1 MNSANQKSPS
11 YADEMKDF
19 KRIFHKIMQ
28 SKNIIIFTSLFFVL
42 SALSYSLQQ
51 DTIYESSV
59 LVEVGNSKSIENNLK
74 IVKDSTS
81 LIESFKTGL
90 LKGKFKINGSIKL
103 LPIEE
108 SLLRL
113 SSKSNS
119 IQENSLVINQAISV
133 IKNLNVESFEKLNNN
148 NIIYLNNAIIDLEDE
163 LLFNKQIYEINKNKN
178 KQLIEDNY
186 ILERNEIENL
196 LIKMKEELKSVKTE
210 MNSIRVFNE
219 NFIFNEIKKINR
231 AIPEIKK
238 QIELIDKVIKA
249 DQSNLELLASNPQL
263 YIERAA
269 KEPTLSQIIFQYKT
283 QLLNFQTKIKQ
294 LENKAIV
301 LESNPQLILEESQ
314 KNSLISIIHLLNKRS
329 QMETEITLLKKNLEF
344 LESNKIMRLEQ
355 LNLEKWQQ
363 DYVASVGI
371 FSLKKEQNVI
381 KKELNFLMNP
391 QYNSARIVGEIKTT
405 THNVDYKFFIFLGLI
420 LGFVSSLFFILIKE
434 FVNAFKRSSP

>member
-1 MNSANQKSPS
+1 S

-81 LIESFKTGL
+81 LIESFKTDL

-186 ILERNEIENL
+186 ILGRNEIENL

-219 NFIFNEIKKINR
+219 NFIFNEIKKINTT
-231 AIPEIKK
+231 IPEIKK

-344 LESNKIMRLEQ
+344 LESNKILRLEQ

-391 QYNSARIVGEIKTT
+391 Q
-405 THNVDYKFFIFLGLI
+405 
-420 LGFVSSLFFILIKE
+420 
-434 FVNAFKRSSP
+434 

>member
-1 MNSANQKSPS
+1 
-11 YADEMKDF
+11 
-19 KRIFHKIMQ
+19 
-28 SKNIIIFTSLFFVL
+28 
-42 SALSYSLQQ
+42 
-51 DTIYESSV
+51 
-59 LVEVGNSKSIENNLK
+59 
-74 IVKDSTS
+74 
-81 LIESFKTGL
+81 
-90 LKGKFKINGSIKL
+90 
-103 LPIEE
+103 
-108 SLLRL
+108 
-113 SSKSNS
+113 
-119 IQENSLVINQAISV
+119 
-133 IKNLNVESFEKLNNN
+133 
-148 NIIYLNNAIIDLEDE
+148 
-163 LLFNKQIYEINKNKN
+163 
-178 KQLIEDNY
+178 
-186 ILERNEIENL
+186 
-196 LIKMKEELKSVKTE
+196 MKEELKSVKTE

-219 NFIFNEIKKINR
+219 NFIFNEIKKINTT
-231 AIPEIKK
+231 IPEIKK